1 MKVQLELQLGPTWD
15 IYAQAEDQT
24 ILLELLR
31 TNFDD
36 TGIVN
41 YKITKQ

>member
-15 IYAQAEDQT
+15 LYANAEDQT

-36 TGIVN
+36 TGILN
-41 YKITKQ
+41 YKIEK

>member
-15 IYAQAEDQT
+15 LYANAEDQT

-31 TNFDD
+31 TNFED
-36 TGIVN
+36 TGILN
-41 YKITKQ
+41 YKIEK